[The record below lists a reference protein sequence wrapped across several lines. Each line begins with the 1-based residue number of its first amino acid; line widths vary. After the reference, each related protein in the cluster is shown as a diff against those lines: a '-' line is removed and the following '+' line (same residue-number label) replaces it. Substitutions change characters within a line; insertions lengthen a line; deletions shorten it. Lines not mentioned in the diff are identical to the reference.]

1 VDVRRFVIGAALSAA
16 LMGSLPVTAGADG
29 RIEGRFGSLRD
40 WGSRGGAG
48 STMSPEQTSRT
59 AAARD
64 HGQVFDRLDLRSRF
78 DRPYPRDHFDPLDLY
93 RGFVW
98 LNVQG
103 RFDRPKLRDHFDP
116 PNVDRR
122 FDRPDLRSRFDQPN
136 LDGRFDPLDLRS
148 RFDRSYPRDH
158 FDPLDLYRGFVW
170 LNVQGRFDRP
180 NPRGR
185 FVPLDLHDGYDPLN
199 LRGRFV
205 PPNPRGRFDWLNV
218 EARFDRPNLRDH
230 FDPPNLDRRSDRP
243 DLHGRFDLL
252 NGRDRF
258 DPPNERD
265 RFDPLILRSRFD
277 IGPSSR
283 LRQER
288 NYLRLVAQLR
298 KLIRVVVQKS
308 VCHPRG
314 KPPHGPFGYTSVG
327 YFPGFG
333 FDDDREEHDGRGHDG
348 HEPPFCPSPH

>member
-48 STMSPEQTSRT
+48 ATMSPEQTSRT

-64 HGQVFDRLDLRSRF
+64 HGQVFDR
-78 DRPYPRDHFDPLDLY
+78 
-93 RGFVW
+93 
-98 LNVQG
+98 
-103 RFDRPKLRDHFDP
+103 
-116 PNVDRR
+116 
-122 FDRPDLRSRFDQPN
+122 
-136 LDGRFDPLDLRS
+136 LDLRS